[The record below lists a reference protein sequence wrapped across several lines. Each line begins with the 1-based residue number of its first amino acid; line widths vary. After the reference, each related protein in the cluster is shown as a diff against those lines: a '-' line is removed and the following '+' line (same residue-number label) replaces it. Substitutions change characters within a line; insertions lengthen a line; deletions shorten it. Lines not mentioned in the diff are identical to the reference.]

1 MNKKHIVLCLVM
13 LLLVKLL
20 LPTTNVQ
27 AKTKK
32 QPILNKSK
40 ITLSVGK
47 SYQLKVKNNKKK
59 VKWSTSSKKIAK
71 VTKKGKVTAV
81 RKGTCRVYAKVS
93 GKKLSC
99 KVVVYAPKSSTSS
112 TTEVVKRIPRQ
123 RNLLRS
129 LVQIRRQK
137 KQLKRP
143 RKHLVKQQKQL
154 KKIAV
159 R

>member
-13 LLLVKLL
+13 LLLVNLL

-32 QPILNKSK
+32 QPTLNKSK
-40 ITLSVGK
+40 ITLSVRK

-81 RKGTCRVYAKVS
+81 RKGTCRVYN
-93 GKKLSC
+93 GL
-99 KVVVYAPKSSTSS
+99 
-112 TTEVVKRIPRQ
+112 I
-123 RNLLRS
+123 N
-129 LVQIRRQK
+129 
-137 KQLKRP
+137 
-143 RKHLVKQQKQL
+143 
-154 KKIAV
+154 
-159 R
+159 